1 MYISTLLKDNYFEKF
16 NCYRSTNLGKNIRI
30 CTFLFSYFYLVI
42 IVEIRT
48 KKNKKNVS
56 YQIFSSN
63 FEICLYSVK
72 RYQSIRWTVP
82 RTDAGI
88 DRCHVDPPDIPA
100 S

>member
-1 MYISTLLKDNYFEKF
+1 MSSKDDYFEKF
-16 NCYRSTNLGKNIRI
+16 NRHRSTNLGKDIRI
-30 CTFLFSYFYLVI
+30 LTHFLFSYFFLST
-42 IVEIRT
+42 IVEI
-48 KKNKKNVS
+48 KKKRKYEKENVS
-56 YQIFSSN
+56 YQIFSYN
-63 FEICLYSVK
+63 FETCLYSVK